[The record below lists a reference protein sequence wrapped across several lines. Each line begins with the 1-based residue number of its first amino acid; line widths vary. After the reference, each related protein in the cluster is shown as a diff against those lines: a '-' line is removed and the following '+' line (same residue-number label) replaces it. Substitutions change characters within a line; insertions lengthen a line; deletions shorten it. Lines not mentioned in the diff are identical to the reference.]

1 MRFNDLLHLIAT
13 LALRLDRGDPLGRR
27 MGDLRRPVSTQ
38 PRCRIPVRFPIPQTN
53 FSPYI
58 PLSAF
63 AAGSFPRPR
72 TNILR
77 ESCSLR
83 EQPQGGQSP
92 SQEQRTTPETAART
106 TRIAGHQ
113 QSGSISPVAHW
124 RYVSQAAPG
133 VAARAVVPSS
143 PVCAASHSRLFHGGG
158 GRDFLTPAS
167 APLQPSFR
175 GHGNERLRQQRLRA
189 ERQARPGD

>member
-13 LALRLDRGDPLGRR
+13 LAPRLDRGDSLGRR

-92 SQEQRTTPETAART
+92 SQEQRTTPEDAGDSCADHQNCWTST
-106 TRIAGHQ
+106 EWLNFTRRPLAIRQ
-113 QSGSISPVAHW
+113 
-124 RYVSQAAPG
+124 PG
-133 VAARAVVPSS
+133 
-143 PVCAASHSRLFHGGG
+143 CTG
-158 GRDFLTPAS
+158 GRSPGSGTVLSGVCGEPFPPVSRRRGARFPDTCLGAS
-167 APLQPSFR
+167 PTQFQGPR
-175 GHGNERLRQQRLRA
+175 E
-189 ERQARPGD
+189 